1 MLKIIFNYPVQ
12 PENHFK
18 RRNENMLVNMK
29 QLLEVAKENKFAVG
43 AFNVADSNFL
53 RVVVE
58 EAEKNNAPAIIAV
71 HPTELDFTKDDFF
84 QYVLARIKNS
94 PVPFVLHLDHGD
106 NMGDVMRAVRC
117 GFSSVMIDGSLL
129 PFEENIRVTKEVV
142 DVCHKLGV
150 SVEGEL
156 GTIGKTGNSIEGGVS
171 EIIYTKPEEAEEYIS
186 RTGVDTLAVA
196 IGTAH
201 GIYPKDKEP
210 KLRLDILKEIKDLVN
225 IPLVLHG
232 GSANP
237 DAEIAA
243 AVEIGIQKVNIS
255 SDYKYAFYKKCREI
269 LSTTELWD
277 ANAIY
282 PDCIDAAKEVVK
294 YKMELFESIGQVE
307 KYQQA
312 KTTAWRSELI

>member
-1 MLKIIFNYPVQ
+1 
-12 PENHFK
+12 
-18 RRNENMLVNMK
+18 MLVNMK

-186 RTGVDTLAVA
+186 RTAVDTLAVA

>member
-1 MLKIIFNYPVQ
+1 
-12 PENHFK
+12 
-18 RRNENMLVNMK
+18 MLVNMK

-129 PFEENIRVTKEVV
+129 PFEENIQVTKEVV

-210 KLRLDILKEIKDLVN
+210 KLRLDILKEIKALVN

-294 YKMELFESIGQVE
+294 YKMGLFESIGQVE

>member
-1 MLKIIFNYPVQ
+1 
-12 PENHFK
+12 
-18 RRNENMLVNMK
+18 MLVNMK

-84 QYVLARIKNS
+84 EYVLARIKNS

-210 KLRLDILKEIKDLVN
+210 KLRLDILQEIKDLVT

-282 PDCIDAAKEVVK
+282 PECIDASKAVVK
-294 YKMELFESIGQVE
+294 YKMELFHSVNQVE
-307 KYQQA
+307 KYQQSN
-312 KTTAWRSELI
+312 TPVWRSDLI

>member
-1 MLKIIFNYPVQ
+1 
-12 PENHFK
+12 
-18 RRNENMLVNMK
+18 MLVNMK

-142 DVCHKLGV
+142 EVCHKLGV

-210 KLRLDILKEIKDLVN
+210 KLRLDILKEIKDLVH

-294 YKMELFESIGQVE
+294 YKMELFQSIGQVE
-307 KYQQA
+307 KYRQA
-312 KTTAWRSELI
+312 KTPAWRNELI

>member
-1 MLKIIFNYPVQ
+1 
-12 PENHFK
+12 
-18 RRNENMLVNMK
+18 MLVNMK

-84 QYVLARIKNS
+84 EYVLARIKNS

-210 KLRLDILKEIKDLVN
+210 KLRLDILQEIKDLVN

-237 DAEIAA
+237 DTEIEA
-243 AVEIGIQKVNIS
+243 AVKIGIQKVNIS

-282 PDCIDAAKEVVK
+282 PECIEAAKAVVK
-294 YKMELFESIGQVE
+294 NKMELFHSVNQVE
-307 KYQQA
+307 KYQQSNIPV
-312 KTTAWRSELI
+312 WRNDLI

>member
-1 MLKIIFNYPVQ
+1 
-12 PENHFK
+12 
-18 RRNENMLVNMK
+18 MLVNMK

-106 NMGDVMRAVRC
+106 NMSDVMRAVRC

-142 DVCHKLGV
+142 DVCHRLGV

-171 EIIYTKPEEAEEYIS
+171 EIIYTKPEEAEEYIL

-210 KLRLDILKEIKDLVN
+210 KLRLDILQEIKDLVN

-243 AVEIGIQKVNIS
+243 AVKIGIQKVNIS

-282 PDCIDAAKEVVK
+282 PDCIDAAKAVVK
-294 YKMELFESIGQVE
+294 YKMELFQSVNQVQ
-307 KYQQA
+307 KYQLA
-312 KTTAWRSELI
+312 STAAWRSDEI

>member
-1 MLKIIFNYPVQ
+1 
-12 PENHFK
+12 
-18 RRNENMLVNMK
+18 MLVNMK

-142 DVCHKLGV
+142 EVCHKLGV

-210 KLRLDILKEIKDLVN
+210 KLRLDILKEIKDLVH

-294 YKMELFESIGQVE
+294 YKMELFQSIGQVE
-307 KYQQA
+307 KYQRA
-312 KTTAWRSELI
+312 KTPAWRSELI

>member
-1 MLKIIFNYPVQ
+1 
-12 PENHFK
+12 
-18 RRNENMLVNMK
+18 MLVNMK

-237 DAEIAA
+237 NAEIAA

>member
-1 MLKIIFNYPVQ
+1 
-12 PENHFK
+12 
-18 RRNENMLVNMK
+18 MLVNMK

-171 EIIYTKPEEAEEYIS
+171 EIIYTKPEEAEEYNS

>member
-1 MLKIIFNYPVQ
+1 
-12 PENHFK
+12 
-18 RRNENMLVNMK
+18 MLVNMK

-255 SDYKYAFYKKCREI
+255 SDYKYAFYKKYREI

>member
-1 MLKIIFNYPVQ
+1 MLI
-12 PENHFK
+12 
-18 RRNENMLVNMK
+18 NMK

-210 KLRLDILKEIKDLVN
+210 KLRLDILKDIKDLVN

>member
-1 MLKIIFNYPVQ
+1 
-12 PENHFK
+12 
-18 RRNENMLVNMK
+18 MLVNMK

-117 GFSSVMIDGSLL
+117 DFSSVMIDGSLL

>member
-1 MLKIIFNYPVQ
+1 
-12 PENHFK
+12 
-18 RRNENMLVNMK
+18 MLVNMK

-237 DAEIAA
+237 EAEIAA

-307 KYQQA
+307 KHQQA

>member
-1 MLKIIFNYPVQ
+1 
-12 PENHFK
+12 
-18 RRNENMLVNMK
+18 MLVNMK

-269 LSTTELWD
+269 LNTTELWD

>member
-1 MLKIIFNYPVQ
+1 
-12 PENHFK
+12 
-18 RRNENMLVNMK
+18 MLVNMK

-210 KLRLDILKEIKDLVN
+210 KLRLDILKEIQALVN

-294 YKMELFESIGQVE
+294 YKMELFQSVNQVE

-312 KTTAWRSELI
+312 NTPAWRSELI

>member
-1 MLKIIFNYPVQ
+1 
-12 PENHFK
+12 
-18 RRNENMLVNMK
+18 MLVNMK

-106 NMGDVMRAVRC
+106 NIGDVMRAVRC

-142 DVCHKLGV
+142 EVCHKLGV

-210 KLRLDILKEIKDLVN
+210 KLRLDILKEIKDLVH

-294 YKMELFESIGQVE
+294 YKMELFRSIGQVE

-312 KTTAWRSELI
+312 KTPAWRNELI

>member
-1 MLKIIFNYPVQ
+1 
-12 PENHFK
+12 
-18 RRNENMLVNMK
+18 MLVNMK

-156 GTIGKTGNSIEGGVS
+156 GTIGKTDNSIEGGVS

-237 DAEIAA
+237 EAEIAA

>member
-1 MLKIIFNYPVQ
+1 
-12 PENHFK
+12 
-18 RRNENMLVNMK
+18 MLVNMK

-142 DVCHKLGV
+142 EVCHKLGV

-156 GTIGKTGNSIEGGVS
+156 GTIGKTGNNIEGGVS

-210 KLRLDILKEIKDLVN
+210 KLRLDILKEIKDLVH

-294 YKMELFESIGQVE
+294 YKMELFQSIGQVE

-312 KTTAWRSELI
+312 KTPAWRSELI

>member
-1 MLKIIFNYPVQ
+1 
-12 PENHFK
+12 
-18 RRNENMLVNMK
+18 MLVNMK

-129 PFEENIRVTKEVV
+129 PFEENMRVTKEVV

>member
-1 MLKIIFNYPVQ
+1 
-12 PENHFK
+12 
-18 RRNENMLVNMK
+18 MLVNMK

-294 YKMELFESIGQVE
+294 YKMELFESIGHVE

>member
-1 MLKIIFNYPVQ
+1 
-12 PENHFK
+12 
-18 RRNENMLVNMK
+18 MLVNMK

-142 DVCHKLGV
+142 DVCHKLGI

-210 KLRLDILKEIKDLVN
+210 KLRLDILKEIQALVN

-294 YKMELFESIGQVE
+294 YKMELFQSVNQVE

-312 KTTAWRSELI
+312 KTPAWRSELI

>member
-1 MLKIIFNYPVQ
+1 
-12 PENHFK
+12 
-18 RRNENMLVNMK
+18 MLVNMK

-282 PDCIDAAKEVVK
+282 PDCIDAGKEVVK

>member
-1 MLKIIFNYPVQ
+1 
-12 PENHFK
+12 
-18 RRNENMLVNMK
+18 MLVNMK

-210 KLRLDILKEIKDLVN
+210 KLRLDILKEIEDLVN

>member
-1 MLKIIFNYPVQ
+1 
-12 PENHFK
+12 
-18 RRNENMLVNMK
+18 MLVNMK

-117 GFSSVMIDGSLL
+117 GFSSVMIDDSLL

-210 KLRLDILKEIKDLVN
+210 KLRLDILKDIKDLVN

>member
-1 MLKIIFNYPVQ
+1 
-12 PENHFK
+12 
-18 RRNENMLVNMK
+18 MLVNMK

-142 DVCHKLGV
+142 EVCHKLGV

-210 KLRLDILKEIKDLVN
+210 KLRLDILKEIKDLVH

-294 YKMELFESIGQVE
+294 YKMELFQSIGQVE

-312 KTTAWRSELI
+312 KTPAWRSELI

>member
-1 MLKIIFNYPVQ
+1 
-12 PENHFK
+12 
-18 RRNENMLVNMK
+18 MLVNMK

-210 KLRLDILKEIKDLVN
+210 KLRLDILKEIKALVN

-294 YKMELFESIGQVE
+294 YKVGLFESIGQVE

>member
-1 MLKIIFNYPVQ
+1 
-12 PENHFK
+12 
-18 RRNENMLVNMK
+18 MLVNMK
-29 QLLEVAKENKFAVG
+29 QLLEVAKENKFAIG

-142 DVCHKLGV
+142 EVCHKLGV

-210 KLRLDILKEIKDLVN
+210 KLRLDILKEIKELVN

-282 PDCIDAAKEVVK
+282 PECINAAKEVVK
-294 YKMELFESIGQVE
+294 YKMELFQSINQVK
-307 KYQQA
+307 KYQLA
-312 KTTAWRSELI
+312 ETPAWRHDVM

>member
-1 MLKIIFNYPVQ
+1 
-12 PENHFK
+12 
-18 RRNENMLVNMK
+18 MLVNMK

-142 DVCHKLGV
+142 DACHKLGV

>member
-1 MLKIIFNYPVQ
+1 
-12 PENHFK
+12 
-18 RRNENMLVNMK
+18 
-29 QLLEVAKENKFAVG
+29 VAKENKFAVG

-210 KLRLDILKEIKDLVN
+210 KLRLDILKEIKALVN

-243 AVEIGIQKVNIS
+243 AVEIRIQKVNIS

-294 YKMELFESIGQVE
+294 YKMGLFESIGQVE

>member
-1 MLKIIFNYPVQ
+1 
-12 PENHFK
+12 
-18 RRNENMLVNMK
+18 MLVNMK
-29 QLLEVAKENKFAVG
+29 QLLVVAKENKFAVG

-142 DVCHKLGV
+142 EVCHKLGV

-294 YKMELFESIGQVE
+294 YKMELFRSIGQVE

-312 KTTAWRSELI
+312 KTPAWRSELI

>member
-1 MLKIIFNYPVQ
+1 
-12 PENHFK
+12 
-18 RRNENMLVNMK
+18 MLVNMK

-106 NMGDVMRAVRC
+106 NMADVMRAVRC

-210 KLRLDILKEIKDLVN
+210 KLRLDILKEIQALVN

-294 YKMELFESIGQVE
+294 YKMELFQSIGQVE
-307 KYQQA
+307 KYQQV
-312 KTTAWRSELI
+312 KTPAWRSELI

>member
-1 MLKIIFNYPVQ
+1 
-12 PENHFK
+12 
-18 RRNENMLVNMK
+18 MLVNMK

-232 GSANP
+232 GSANQ